1 MGRDAILVGR
11 VAQATLGV
19 GWAGVETRRRVR
31 AVPGRVMRV
40 LPGVPLIAPLARA
53 P

>member
-1 MGRDAILVGR
+1 MGR

-19 GWAGVETRRRVR
+19 GWAGAETRRHVR

-40 LPGVPLIAPLARA
+40 LPGVPLIVPLNRA